1 MPEHTLFAA
10 PAMVP
15 GVPGTLYTV
24 RVRAV
29 LKPKQFCDLTLS
41 DPLAPKLA
49 ANETVTVCVP
59 WPDTIVA
66 LVGAV
71 H

>member
-1 MPEHTLFAA
+1 
-10 PAMVP
+10 MVP
-15 GVPGTLYTV
+15 GVPGMLYTV

-59 WPDTIVA
+59 
-66 LVGAV
+66 
-71 H
+71 